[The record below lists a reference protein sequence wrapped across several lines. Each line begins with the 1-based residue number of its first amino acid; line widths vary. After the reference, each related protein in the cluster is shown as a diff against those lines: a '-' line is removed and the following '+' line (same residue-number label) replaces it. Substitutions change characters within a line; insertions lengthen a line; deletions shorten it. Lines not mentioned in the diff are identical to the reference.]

1 VNESGMGARHNK
13 QYLLGKV
20 KQQL

>member
-13 QYLLGKV
+13 QYLLRTV